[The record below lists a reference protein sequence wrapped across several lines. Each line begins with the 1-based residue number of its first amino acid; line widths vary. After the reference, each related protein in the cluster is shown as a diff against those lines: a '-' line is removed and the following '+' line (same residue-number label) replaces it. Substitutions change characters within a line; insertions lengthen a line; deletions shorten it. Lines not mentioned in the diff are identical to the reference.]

1 MTGNPS
7 VSRYPIAPPDT
18 PPLCVNSNFK
28 RLHHRAAVGQVLSP
42 RCRHFHPAFN
52 YQLLMMMRNM
62 MMRNMIMRNMTMGN
76 MTMRNMMMRNMRTKN
91 YFYAATNMQNAL
103 ITDVRNQ
110 NKCFIIN
117 KRYELILKILSFPPK
132 FS

>member
-1 MTGNPS
+1 MMRNMT
-7 VSRYPIAPPDT
+7 
-18 PPLCVNSNFK
+18 
-28 RLHHRAAVGQVLSP
+28 
-42 RCRHFHPAFN
+42 
-52 YQLLMMMRNM
+52 MRNM
-62 MMRNMIMRNMTMGN
+62 MMRN
-76 MTMRNMMMRNMRTKN
+76 MTMRNMMMRNMRTKK

-117 KRYELILKILSFPPK
+117 KRYELILEILSFPPK

>member
-1 MTGNPS
+1 
-7 VSRYPIAPPDT
+7 
-18 PPLCVNSNFK
+18 
-28 RLHHRAAVGQVLSP
+28 
-42 RCRHFHPAFN
+42 
-52 YQLLMMMRNM
+52 MM
-62 MMRNMIMRNMTMGN
+62 
-76 MTMRNMMMRNMRTKN
+76 MRNMMMRNMRTKP
-91 YFYAATNMQNAL
+91 ATNMQNAL

>member
-62 MMRNMIMRNMTMGN
+62 MMRNM
-76 MTMRNMMMRNMRTKN
+76 RTKK

-117 KRYELILKILSFPPK
+117 IKDI
-132 FS
+132 